1 MSTNIAFMEGTAS
14 VKFLSFYICFS
25 LRGWT
30 NTDLFEALPVHE
42 ITVNISDIVNLGYS
56 VGFTTTAV
64 YLSYLR
70 QITMAVKILY
80 ILQRFRISEV
90 VYTTNVLWRGKFCIY
105 TTAVQNFRS
114 RIYDNYTMAG
124 KILFLLQRFRIPR
137 HRNCD
142 NCTMAGTY
150 SIYYCG
156 TVYPPPSHLR
166 RRKTNSGE
174 DLMLAG

>member
-1 MSTNIAFMEGTAS
+1 MYYGGEHF
-14 VKFLSFYICFS
+14 V
-25 LRGWT
+25 
-30 NTDLFEALPVHE
+30 
-42 ITVNISDIVNLGYS
+42 
-56 VGFTTTAV
+56 
-64 YLSYLR
+64 
-70 QITMAVKILY
+70 
-80 ILQRFRISEV
+80 
-90 VYTTNVLWRGKFCIY
+90 Y
-105 TTAVQNFRS
+105 TTAVKNFRS

-166 RRKTNSGE
+166 RGKTNSGE
-174 DLMLAG
+174 DLMLAGYIEIDR

>member
-1 MSTNIAFMEGTAS
+1 MSYLLLQRNFNLTTSMSE
-14 VKFLSFYICFS
+14 
-25 LRGWT
+25 
-30 NTDLFEALPVHE
+30 
-42 ITVNISDIVNLGYS
+42 IVNLVYS
-56 VGFTTTAV
+56 RIYTTAV
-64 YLSYLR
+64 YLSYIR
-70 QITMAVKILY
+70 QMY
-80 ILQRFRISEV
+80 
-90 VYTTNVLWRGKFCIY
+90 YGGGKFCIYYSGSEFPKSYIRQMYYGGENFVY

-174 DLMLAG
+174 DLMLAGQIRNNSLKCPSGPDFI

>member
-14 VKFLSFYICFS
+14 VLILLVKFLHMFLLERMDKYWSI
-25 LRGWT
+25 
-30 NTDLFEALPVHE
+30 HE
-42 ITVNISDIVNLGYS
+42 ITVNISDIVNLVYS

-174 DLMLAG
+174 DLMLAGL